1 MGNKIRF
8 ANHSDDGNCYA
19 KIVKVN
25 GDTRIGIYA
34 KQQIE
39 KYEELLFDYLYAP
52 GERQAFLSIEKQKT

>member
-34 KQQIE
+34 KKEIKQF
-39 KYEELLFDYLYAP
+39 EELLFDYLYSP
-52 GERQAFLSIEKQKT
+52 GKREALLNIEKQKT